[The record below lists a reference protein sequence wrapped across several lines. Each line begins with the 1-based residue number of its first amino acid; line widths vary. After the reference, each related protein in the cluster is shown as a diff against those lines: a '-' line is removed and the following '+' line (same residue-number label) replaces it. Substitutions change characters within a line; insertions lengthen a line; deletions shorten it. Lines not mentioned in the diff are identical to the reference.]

1 MPSEM
6 EVFQQDLLKSVKQM
20 RRGQA
25 SRVTRVK
32 VPQAA
37 EARSRVGLS
46 QQDFAR
52 LLGVSARTLQDWEQ
66 GRRKPTGAAKT
77 LLRVAFSHP
86 EALLELHRKNG
97 ARLTREPF
105 SSRIRTNVR
114 TGNKYRGR
122 MINFQTAPERYQH
135 WKLEISGAVAT
146 LSMDVQEDQTLA
158 DGYKLKLNSYD
169 LGVDIELADAI
180 QRLRFEHPEVAVV
193 VVTSLKPRIF
203 CAGANI
209 YMLGSSSH
217 AFKVNFCKFTNETR
231 CAMEDDSKHSG
242 RRYIAALN
250 GTASGG
256 GYELAIACD
265 EIYLVDDGNSA
276 VSLPEV
282 PLLGVLPGTGG
293 LTRLVDK
300 RKVRRDRADVFST
313 LAEGLKGKRAKEWRL
328 IDGYFPTSK
337 FQPGINA
344 RVEQLVGAKSA
355 NGSGIKLKPL
365 QIESTD
371 DSRNYRYVR
380 LHLNREQR
388 YADLTVRGPE
398 GPQPTTVEEIQELG
412 DAYWPLQAYRELDDA
427 LLHLRVNEPEI
438 GLVCLRTEGSIES
451 VLAVDQTLAANR
463 EHWLV
468 REIILHMARVL
479 RRLDL
484 TAKSFFAIVEP
495 GACFAGNLLELLL
508 ASDRSYMLMDEKSS
522 IAVSELNVGA
532 FPMSNGLTRLQSRFL
547 AEPDKVDELFGDKKV
562 FDTEEA
568 EKLGLITFAPDDL
581 DWEDEIRVAIEER
594 TSLSPDALTGMEA
607 SLRFAGP
614 ETLDTKIYGRL
625 TAWQNWIFQRPN
637 AVGPE
642 GALTNYGKPTQAH
655 FDYKRT

>member
-1 MPSEM
+1 
-6 EVFQQDLLKSVKQM
+6 
-20 RRGQA
+20 
-25 SRVTRVK
+25 
-32 VPQAA
+32 
-37 EARSRVGLS
+37 
-46 QQDFAR
+46 
-52 LLGVSARTLQDWEQ
+52 
-66 GRRKPTGAAKT
+66 
-77 LLRVAFSHP
+77 
-86 EALLELHRKNG
+86 
-97 ARLTREPF
+97 
-105 SSRIRTNVR
+105 
-114 TGNKYRGR
+114 

-135 WKLEISGAVAT
+135 WKLEIAGAVAT

-180 QRLRFEHPEVAVV
+180 HRLRFEHPEVAVV
-193 VVTSLKPRIF
+193 VITSLKPRIF

-209 YMLGSSSH
+209 YMLGTSSH

-231 CAMEDDSKHSG
+231 CAIEDDSRHSG

-337 FQPGINA
+337 FSEGIKA
-344 RVEQLVGAKSA
+344 RVAQLVAAQSKDGLA
-355 NGSGIKLKPL
+355 GIKLTPL
-365 QIESTD
+365 EIESTD

-380 LHLNREQR
+380 LKLNREQR

-398 GPQPTTVEEIQELG
+398 GPQPATVEQIQELG

-451 VLAVDQTLAANR
+451 VLGVDRVLAANR

-508 ASDRSYMLMDEKSS
+508 ASDRSYMLMGDDNSV
-522 IAVSELNVGA
+522 AVSELNAGA
-532 FPMSNGLTRLQSRFL
+532 FPISNGLTRLQSRFL
-547 AEPDKVDELFGDKKV
+547 AEPDKVDEVFGDKKV

-568 EKLGLITFAPDDL
+568 EALGLITFAPDDL

>member
-1 MPSEM
+1 
-6 EVFQQDLLKSVKQM
+6 
-20 RRGQA
+20 
-25 SRVTRVK
+25 
-32 VPQAA
+32 
-37 EARSRVGLS
+37 
-46 QQDFAR
+46 
-52 LLGVSARTLQDWEQ
+52 
-66 GRRKPTGAAKT
+66 
-77 LLRVAFSHP
+77 
-86 EALLELHRKNG
+86 
-97 ARLTREPF
+97 
-105 SSRIRTNVR
+105 
-114 TGNKYRGR
+114 
-122 MINFQTAPERYQH
+122 
-135 WKLEISGAVAT
+135 
-146 LSMDVQEDQTLA
+146 
-158 DGYKLKLNSYD
+158 
-169 LGVDIELADAI
+169 
-180 QRLRFEHPEVAVV
+180 
-193 VVTSLKPRIF
+193 
-203 CAGANI
+203 
-209 YMLGSSSH
+209 
-217 AFKVNFCKFTNETR
+217 
-231 CAMEDDSKHSG
+231 
-242 RRYIAALN
+242 LN

-313 LAEGLKGKRAKEWRL
+313 LAEGLKGKRATDWGL

-337 FQPGINA
+337 FQEGISS
-344 RVEQLVGAKSA
+344 RVAQVVSA
-355 NGSGIKLKPL
+355 QSETRSSGPESLGSSASSGIRLNPL
-365 QIESTD
+365 QIDETPAT
-371 DSRNYRYVR
+371 RNYRYIRVQ
-380 LHLNREQR
+380 LHREQR
-388 YADLTVRGPE
+388 YADLTMLAPDGA
-398 GPQPTTVEEIQELG
+398 QPTTVEQVQELG

-438 GLVCLRTEGSIES
+438 GLVCLRTEGSAEAVLS
-451 VLAVDQTLAANR
+451 VDSFLAANPD
-463 EHWLV
+463 HWLV
-468 REIILHMARVL
+468 REIILHMSRVL

-495 GACFAGNLLELLL
+495 NSCFAGNLLELLL
-508 ASDRSYMLMDEKSS
+508 ASDRSYMLLDDANS
-522 IAVSELNVGA
+522 IAVSELNAGA

-547 AEPDKVDELFGDKKV
+547 GEPTKTDEV
-562 FDTEEA
+562 FKQQRFNTEEA
-568 EKLGLITFAPDDL
+568 EEIGLITFAPDDL